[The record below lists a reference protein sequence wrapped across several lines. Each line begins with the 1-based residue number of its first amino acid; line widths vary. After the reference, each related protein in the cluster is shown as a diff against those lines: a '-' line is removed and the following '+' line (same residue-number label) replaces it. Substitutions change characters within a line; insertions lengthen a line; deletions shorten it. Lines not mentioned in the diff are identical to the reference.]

1 MTKFSFA
8 PRGAHK
14 TAPSELRTARHQQ
27 GVTLLELLVG
37 ITVGLLVVAVA
48 TTALMVS
55 RGVSGT
61 VSDASSIQ
69 QQAAYGMRLIGL
81 QMRQAGSLNL
91 IPTGTPSEKTYM
103 QPFAFEQFA
112 INLSEP
118 TESYDPATDTIKAT
132 EDPSTGN
139 SFTTGFSRIKDKVF
153 GSAAETIL
161 MRNCLGGPKDDST
174 SFIIRSEFKF
184 DSTKFELRCNGN
196 NAGEQPVLQNVA
208 EFQWRY
214 LVQDIPIA
222 NPGAATIQ
230 YTSTAPTDLTKI
242 QAVEVCMVL
251 FGTETID
258 MPTGSTYSSCSQN
271 ADGTDKSVD
280 MTTLTGAR
288 AKRMHMRFRN
298 VFQIRSQGTTT
309 PPI

>member
-1 MTKFSFA
+1 MTKFSSA
-8 PRGAHK
+8 Q
-14 TAPSELRTARHQQ
+14 LRACNNLYSDISTARHQQ

-37 ITVGLLVVAVA
+37 IAVGLLVVAVA
-48 TTALMVS
+48 TSALMVS

-61 VSDASSIQ
+61 VSDASNIQ

-81 QMRQAGSLNL
+81 QLRQAGSLNL
-91 IPTGTPSEKTYM
+91 IPTGTPSEKPYM

-153 GSAAETIL
+153 GSATETSL

-174 SFIIRSEFKF
+174 SFIIQSEFKF
-184 DSTKFELRCNGN
+184 DSTKFEIRCNGN
-196 NAGEQPVLQNVA
+196 SAGEQPILQNVA

-214 LVQDIPIA
+214 LVQDIPA
-222 NPGAATIQ
+222 VNPGAATIQ
-230 YTSTAPTDLTKI
+230 YTSTAPTDPTKI
-242 QAVEVCMVL
+242 QAIEVCMVL
-251 FGTETID
+251 FGTEPID
-258 MPTGSTYSSCSQN
+258 MPTGSTYSSCTQN
-271 ADGTDKSVD
+271 TDGTDKTVD
-280 MTTLTGAR
+280 MTTLTGTR